1 MSKRKLSGASP
12 VKEKQSRHG
21 KPILSPPVCLSSS
34 RLMER
39 NECPLCAN
47 ARQLQAHWNPL
58 SFSLLIRIDWPR
70 KTLKEWCHCFSLFY
84 WGISSSP
91 VLNFT
96 VGNYGFGNL
105 YQSRKDSNLFFP
117 EQRFLFGTLEVGSK
131 IPYFTK
137 EDGTSCQRKSMGRGK
152 LLRTHISK

>member
-1 MSKRKLSGASP
+1 MSKRKPPGASP

-21 KPILSPPVCLSSS
+21 KPILSPQCVLAAADSWRGTDVLCVQMQGSSKLTQNS
-34 RLMER
+34 
-39 NECPLCAN
+39 
-47 ARQLQAHWNPL
+47 L

-131 IPYFTK
+131 SPYFTK